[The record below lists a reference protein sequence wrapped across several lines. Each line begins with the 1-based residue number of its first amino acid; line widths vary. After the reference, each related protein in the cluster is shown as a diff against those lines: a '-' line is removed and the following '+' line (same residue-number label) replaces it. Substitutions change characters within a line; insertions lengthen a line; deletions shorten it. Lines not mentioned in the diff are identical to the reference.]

1 MKNVTKLNM
10 FILMGFADDLEVQVY
25 IFLLFLEIYLFT
37 LVGNLGLVMLVIV
50 DSRIQNPM
58 YYFLSVLSFLDAC

>member
-10 FILMGFADDLEVQVY
+10 FILMGLADDLEVQVY

>member
-1 MKNVTKLNM
+1 
-10 FILMGFADDLEVQVY
+10 MGFADDLEVQVY